1 MFPIYN
7 VFIWK
12 NYSKINR
19 FDKNKKYTLSEMN
32 RGIYLKPMVWVEII
46 SELTNSSIVCLAD
59 RVYEKSDY
67 IASKH
72 EFIKLAKK

>member
-1 MFPIYN
+1 MCL
-7 VFIWK
+7 
-12 NYSKINR
+12 SGKITLKLI
-19 FDKNKKYTLSEMN
+19 DKNLKIKKFTLSEMN

-46 SELTNSSIVCLAD
+46 SELTNSSIVCLTD

>member
-1 MFPIYN
+1 M
-7 VFIWK
+7 
-12 NYSKINR
+12 
-19 FDKNKKYTLSEMN
+19 
-32 RGIYLKPMVWVEII
+32 VEII